1 MACNSSSLFL
11 ATGKNLPMFKKK
23 I

>member
-11 ATGKNLPMFKKK
+11 ATGKNLPMFK
-23 I
+23 